1 MIKFRIII
9 NFKNSATLDDVKLN
23 RHVINELQEK
33 CLAFA
38 SSSMFEIFNDTQQC
52 RVDINAHN
60 VAIAGNITRY
70 LLDCDNVDTY
80 YITRINDY
88 LPKTND

>member
-9 NFKNSATLDDVKLN
+9 NFKSSATLDDVKLN

-38 SSSMFEIFNDTQQC
+38 SSSMFEMFNDTQC
-52 RVDINAHN
+52 RVDINAYN

-80 YITRINDY
+80 YMARLNDY
-88 LPKTND
+88 LSKTND

>member
-1 MIKFRIII
+1 MIKFRIIV
-9 NFKNSATLDDVKLN
+9 NFKSSVSLDDVKLN
-23 RHVINELQEK
+23 RHVIDELQEK

-38 SSSMFEIFNDTQQC
+38 SSSMFEMLGDKQC

-70 LLDCDNVDTY
+70 LLGCDNVDTY
-80 YITRINDY
+80 YMARIDDY
-88 LPKTND
+88 LVKTND

>member
-1 MIKFRIII
+1 MIKFRIIV
-9 NFKNSATLDDVKLN
+9 NFKSSVSLDDVKSN
-23 RHVINELQEK
+23 RHVIDELQEK

-38 SSSMFEIFNDTQQC
+38 SSSMFEMLGDKQC

-70 LLDCDNVDTY
+70 LLGCDNVDTY
-80 YITRINDY
+80 YMARIDDHLVKN
-88 LPKTND
+88 

>member
-1 MIKFRIII
+1 MIKFRIIV
-9 NFKNSATLDDVKLN
+9 NFKSSATLDDVKLN

-38 SSSMFEIFNDTQQC
+38 SSSMFEMFNDTQC

-80 YITRINDY
+80 YMARINDY
-88 LPKTND
+88 LSKTND

>member
-1 MIKFRIII
+1 MMKFRIII
-9 NFKNSATLDDVKLN
+9 NFKSSATLDDVKLN

-38 SSSMFEIFNDTQQC
+38 SSSMFEMFNDTQC
-52 RVDINAHN
+52 RVDINAYN

-70 LLDCDNVDTY
+70 LLKCDNVDTY
-80 YITRINDY
+80 FIARIND
-88 LPKTND
+88 

>member
-1 MIKFRIII
+1 MIKFRIIV
-9 NFKNSATLDDVKLN
+9 NFKSSATLDDVKLN
-23 RHVINELQEK
+23 RHVVDELQEK

-38 SSSMFEIFNDTQQC
+38 SSSMFEMFNSTQC

-70 LLDCDNVDTY
+70 LLGCDNVDTY

-88 LPKTND
+88 LSKTND

>member
-1 MIKFRIII
+1 MLKFRIII
-9 NFKNSATLDDVKLN
+9 NFKSSATLDDVKLN

-38 SSSMFEIFNDTQQC
+38 SSSMFEMFNDMQC
-52 RVDINAHN
+52 RVDINAYN
-60 VAIAGNITRY
+60 VAIAGNLTRY
-70 LLDCDNVDTY
+70 LLGCDNVDTY